1 MKHIIDDHEYKQF
14 MRLRAEHRAKKQ
26 ISYTL
31 EQLRRVLKIWAAK
44 AKSEAKCQEEAEGL
58 KADGDNVHT
67 LIQKHYENVSLFIEE
82 TANDIEKIWAAYIAH
97 DGKEEENA

>member
-26 ISYTL
+26 ISSTL
-31 EQLRRVLKIWAAK
+31 EQLRGVLKSWAAR
-44 AKSEAKCQEEAEGL
+44 AKSEAKCQEEAEVI
-58 KADGDNVHT
+58 KENGDNVHT
-67 LIQKHYENVSLFIEE
+67 LVQEHYENVSRFIEG